1 VGWGGVGWRRGSVQ
15 MSTESSASLTDVL
28 GGSPQSL
35 QAIVTIV
42 PLL

>member
-1 VGWGGVGWRRGSVQ
+1 MRWGSGSVQ

-28 GGSPQSL
+28 GGFPQSL
-35 QAIVTIV
+35 IAIVRIV